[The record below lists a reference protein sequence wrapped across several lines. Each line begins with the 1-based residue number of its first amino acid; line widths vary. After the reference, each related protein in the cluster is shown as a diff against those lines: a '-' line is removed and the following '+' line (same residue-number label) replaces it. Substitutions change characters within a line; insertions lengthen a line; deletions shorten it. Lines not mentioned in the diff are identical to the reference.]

1 MLLHELKGYLFSAY
15 TQRGSGRE
23 DMCSIHPSV
32 CKYWIIV
39 SAPLLYTIKLLSIFI
54 GLASKLWLPDLLV

>member
-1 MLLHELKGYLFSAY
+1 
-15 TQRGSGRE
+15 
-23 DMCSIHPSV
+23 MCSVHPPV
-32 CKYWIIV
+32 CKYWISV